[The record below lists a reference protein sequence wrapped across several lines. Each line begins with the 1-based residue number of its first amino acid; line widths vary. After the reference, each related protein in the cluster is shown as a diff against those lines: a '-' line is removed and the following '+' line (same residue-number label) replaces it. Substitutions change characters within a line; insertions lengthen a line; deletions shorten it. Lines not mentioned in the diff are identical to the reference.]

1 VRLDVPTAAA
11 AQPRRPAGRPRGE
24 RYQPGRSRCARLG
37 GGGQAGATRNAH
49 HCFHRKGQIPS
60 RSLGCSGGSSGTD
73 FFGEKTEQRRPF
85 PGSRLGHRT
94 ALRASSTRLIPRHE
108 QPCLQL
114 PARFT
119 STRLMSPVAPIP
131 PRRSSRNSRWATRTP
146 RLWWIRP
153 TPWSAR
159 TALATMSGTW
169 VGLSCQPP
177 MPRALHVLPLTT
189 YGTNAHHGAQYCVD
203 LRFCAEE

>member
-1 VRLDVPTAAA
+1 MTSPPRLPPSPEGRQAGPAESATSPGAAA
-11 AQPRRPAGRPRGE
+11 ALAWGE
-24 RYQPGRSRCARLG
+24 
-37 GGGQAGATRNAH
+37 GGQAGATRNAH

-131 PRRSSRNSRWATRTP
+131 PRKSSRNSRWATRTP